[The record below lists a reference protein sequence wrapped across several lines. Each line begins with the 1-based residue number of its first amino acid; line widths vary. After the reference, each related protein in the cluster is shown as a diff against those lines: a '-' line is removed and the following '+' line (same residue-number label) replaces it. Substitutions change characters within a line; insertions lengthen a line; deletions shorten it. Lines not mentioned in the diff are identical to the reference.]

1 MNCAQ
6 VRQYLA
12 DKRVRL
18 TKLIP
23 DYLTKHVKAVVE
35 DLTKKFT
42 DIHAK
47 LRKRPNNIEELA
59 KLKEYIGTVP
69 KLVRELQAK
78 FGDVSDQYSALE
90 DMESPLSNEDFKA
103 QWTTFAWPQ
112 KVERAVCC
120 TDRIWIG
127 WNH

>member
-1 MNCAQ
+1 MNCTQA
-6 VRQYLA
+6 RQYLV
-12 DKRVRL
+12 DKRTRL

-23 DYLTKHVKAVVE
+23 DFLNKHVKAVVE

-47 LRKRPNNIEELA
+47 LRRRPNNIEDLA
-59 KLKEYIGTVP
+59 KQREYIGTVP

-78 FGDVSDQYSALE
+78 FSDVSDQYTALE

-112 KVERAVCC
+112 KIERAVCEM
-120 TDRIWIG
+120 RLW
-127 WNH
+127 